1 MAEPSRTNAA
11 AVNTGKAAGA
21 QAYSGDTEGPLSRPE
36 LPETASPASNPALN
50 RSAEA
55 VGRSVGTAIAEARRL
70 PQRIE
75 KLRSRIHLVP
85 QREMMREPLQNLTD
99 SAIETAAQW
108 RDAAE
113 DTLDELKD
121 RAGSYTHEVAERTTR
136 GWGELQRRID
146 VRTVELRRS
155 ARRWVSATR
164 NWQRERPLQVIG
176 VCAAAAFAAG
186 VALRIWRSNL
196 E

>member
-1 MAEPSRTNAA
+1 MPEASRTD
-11 AVNTGKAAGA
+11 AAGMNTRKSPGTQSCSPDLEA
-21 QAYSGDTEGPLSRPE
+21 PLGAPE
-36 LPETASPASNPALN
+36 LPETATPANNPALS
-50 RSAEA
+50 RSAEV
-55 VGRSVGTAIAEARRL
+55 VGRSVGAAIAEARRL
-70 PQRIE
+70 PQRID

-85 QREMMREPLQNLTD
+85 QRDAVREPLQDLTD

-113 DTLDELKD
+113 DTLEELKD
-121 RAGSYTHEVAERTTR
+121 RAGSYSHEVAERTTR

-146 VRTVELRRS
+146 LRTIELRRS
-155 ARRWVSATR
+155 ARRWLAVTR
-164 NWQRERPLQVIG
+164 EWQRERPLRVVGI
-176 VCAAAAFAAG
+176 CAAAAFAAG

>member
-1 MAEPSRTNAA
+1 M
-11 AVNTGKAAGA
+11 NTRKLPGTET
-21 QAYSGDTEGPLSRPE
+21 YSGEAKAPPSRPE
-36 LPETASPASNPALN
+36 LPQTASPANNPALN

-55 VGRSVGTAIAEARRL
+55 LGRGMGVAVAEARRL
-70 PQRIE
+70 PQRID

-85 QREMMREPLQNLTD
+85 QRQAVREPLLDLTD

-113 DTLDELKD
+113 DTLEELRD
-121 RAGSYTHEVAERTTR
+121 RAGSYTHEMADRTNR
-136 GWGELQRRID
+136 SWGELQHHLD
-146 VRTVELRRS
+146 LRTVQLRRS
-155 ARRWVSATR
+155 ARRWLMTTR
-164 NWQRERPLQVIG
+164 QWQRERPLQVIG